1 MVQVGDCQAGRS
13 EACWGSGVEESEGY
27 TEPGAACVGAA
38 VGGSGL
44 GGAGSA
50 GGAGAAVVAAA
61 GGGAGS
67 AAAASAAGSAAGAF
81 AADASAWGGSSG
93 TRPTTG
99 PQPYLLLPP
108 SDPTSE
114 EASQDSCS
122 GATL

>member
-1 MVQVGDCQAGRS
+1 MPVGDCRAGRS
-13 EACWGSGVEESEGY
+13 EACWGSGVEGSEGY

-50 GGAGAAVVAAA
+50 GGAGAAVVVAAEDD
-61 GGGAGS
+61 AGS
-67 AAAASAAGSAAGAF
+67 AAAASAAGFAVGAS
-81 AADASAWGGSSG
+81 AADASAWEGSSG

-99 PQPYLLLPP
+99 PRPSLHLPP
-108 SDPTSE
+108 SDPASE
-114 EASQDSCS
+114 EASQDSYS